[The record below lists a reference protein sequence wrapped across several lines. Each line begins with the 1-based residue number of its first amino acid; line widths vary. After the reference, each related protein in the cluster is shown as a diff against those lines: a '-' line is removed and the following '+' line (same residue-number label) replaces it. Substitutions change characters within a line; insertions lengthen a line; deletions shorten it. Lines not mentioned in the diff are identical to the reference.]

1 MKRITLFFIAL
12 FACLFVGVQSTSAAA
27 SKKAAPKT
35 PEFVTS
41 GDGGTYYYVK
51 FLRNEKVM
59 SVSSDN
65 CIRLYSGSG
74 VSSVRRT
81 TSSSR
86 TRTDSTSWLAR
97 RALALPLLV
106 LLTLTR
112 CVRAHQS
119 SLVAS
124 SCRWLR
130 TQTTALAGRS
140 LPTLSLAI
148 TL

>member
-12 FACLFVGVQSTSAAA
+12 FACLFVGVQSMSAAA

-65 CIRLYSGSG
+65 CIRLYAGSG
-74 VSSVRRT
+74 ESSQQWRLVGT
-81 TSSSR
+81 QNNFQFQNK
-86 TRTDSTSWLAR
+86 DGQYIVLAR
-97 RALALPLLV
+97 RALVLPLLV

-119 SLVAS
+119 SLAAS
-124 SCRWLR
+124 SCR
-130 TQTTALAGRS
+130 
-140 LPTLSLAI
+140 
-148 TL
+148 

>member
-1 MKRITLFFIAL
+1 MKRITLFFVAL

-65 CIRLYSGSG
+65 CIRLYAGSG
-74 VSSVRRT
+74 ESSQQWR
-81 TSSSR
+81 
-86 TRTDSTSWLAR
+86 
-97 RALALPLLV
+97 LV
-106 LLTLTR
+106 GS
-112 CVRAHQS
+112 QDNF
-119 SLVAS
+119 
-124 SCRWLR
+124 
-130 TQTTALAGRS
+130 QF
-140 LPTLSLAI
+140 
-148 TL
+148 